1 MKILLIGNNGQ
12 VGWELQRTL
21 NALGE
26 VIATDRKTL
35 DLLNLNA
42 IRETIRSV
50 QPTLIVNA
58 AAYTAV
64 DMAESQPELAM
75 AINGVA
81 PGVIAEEAKKLN
93 CTFVH
98 YSTDYIF
105 DGTKRTPYVESDSP
119 NPLNVYGRSKLAG
132 EQAIIAAG
140 ASHLIFRTSWVYS
153 NRGSNFL
160 LTIKR
165 LLREKKELKIVDDQI
180 GAPTSASDIAGG
192 TVKALDLFLKQNQ
205 QRKAEMS
212 GIYHLTAAGETSW
225 HGFAAEIISAQNRN
239 VGEIPKLSAIKTHE
253 YPTAARRPMFSVLS
267 NEKLHSTFG
276 LRTPQWKE
284 SLKRVLAET

>member
-1 MKILLIGNNGQ
+1 MKILLIGKNGQ

-50 QPTLIVNA
+50 QPTLIVNV

-75 AINGVA
+75 AINGIA
-81 PGVIAEEAKKLN
+81 PGIIAEEAKKLN

-98 YSTDYIF
+98 YSTDYVF
-105 DGTKRTPYVESDSP
+105 DGAKRTPYVESDAP

-153 NRGSNFL
+153 SRGSNFL
-160 LTIKR
+160 LTLKR
-165 LLREKKELKIVDDQI
+165 LLREKKELRIVDDQI
-180 GAPTSASDIAGG
+180 GAPTWSRDIAEG
-192 TVKALDLFLKQNQ
+192 TVRALGHYLKQNQ
-205 QRKAEMS
+205 QRKEEMT
-212 GIYHLTAAGETSW
+212 GVYHLTAAGETTW
-225 HGFAAEIISAQNRN
+225 YGFAAAIVAAQGAK
-239 VGEIPKLSAIKTHE
+239 GEDLPKLVPVATHE
-253 YPTAARRPMFSVLS
+253 YPTPARRPMYSVLS
-267 NEKLHSTFG
+267 NAKLLKTFG
-276 LRTPQWKE
+276 FRAPQWKE
-284 SLKRVLAET
+284 SLKKLQAEP